1 MGHSCPVVTSPHL
14 YSPRCASRHRTM
26 LMEFTS
32 LERSICLVFTN
43 LDYYCCAL
51 RSTIPSLTLIAYK
64 LFNDTPTVLY
74 HTTTRTRTSN
84 HTIITTHPHQD
95 RIPQTT
101 LPSSSQPLFVH
112 YNQLPTPHPHHLI
125 RCLRFRKISTSYG
138 KDTLAGCV

>member
-1 MGHSCPVVTSPHL
+1 MGHSCPVFTWPHL
-14 YSPRCASRHRTM
+14 YSPRCASRHQTM

-32 LERSICLVFTN
+32 LGKVSLYVFTY
-43 LDYYCCAL
+43 LDYYCCAV
-51 RSTIPSLTLIAYK
+51 RSTIPILTLIAYK
-64 LFNDTPTVLY
+64 LCNDTPTVLY

-84 HTIITTHPHQD
+84 HTIIITHLHQD